1 MTLHQHSRDRGAGV
15 CPSTPEPTP
24 HRARIGS
31 EDQHWRL
38 PVLMYHSIPRDRR
51 TPENP
56 HAVPLCEF
64 EQQLATLSG
73 KGWLLVGLTEA
84 LTLLQQGSAQ
94 RVIAL
99 TFDDGLSDLLN
110 AYEVLQR
117 HGARATAYI
126 PTGSVRCRGTGLG
139 AERLGWSELSELS
152 RGGVEI
158 GSHSVSHHPLD
169 VLAPAE
175 LERELVDSK
184 KELADQLGV
193 PVPSFC
199 YPHGYSSARVQR
211 AVRDAGYTNACIVG
225 RRIARPTDD
234 VMAVPRLHVR
244 PGVTGDA
251 FDLLIRQGEPGI
263 GPQVKRL
270 ATPGWRLTRLAARKL
285 LHRKLT

>member
-1 MTLHQHSRDRGAGV
+1 MTLNEHSLDHGAGV
-15 CPSTPEPTP
+15 RRSTREPTP
-24 HRARIGS
+24 NRARIGS
-31 EDQHWRL
+31 EDQRWRL
-38 PVLMYHSIPRDRR
+38 PVLMYHSIPRTRR
-51 TPENP
+51 MPEDP
-56 HAVPLCEF
+56 HAVALCEF
-64 EQQLATLSG
+64 EHQLGSLSG
-73 KGWLLVGLTEA
+73 EGWLLVGLTEA
-84 LTLLQQGSAQ
+84 LTLLKQGNAQ

-99 TFDDGLSDLLN
+99 TFDDGLADLIN

-126 PTGSVRCRGTGLG
+126 PTGSVGCRGTAVG

-169 VLAPAE
+169 VLASAE
-175 LERELVDSK
+175 MERELVDSK

-225 RRIARPTDD
+225 RRIARPTDNI
-234 VMAVPRLHVR
+234 MAVPRLHVR
-244 PGVTGDA
+244 PGVTADA
-251 FDLLIRQGEPGI
+251 FDLLLRQGEPGTW
-263 GPQVKRL
+263 PQVKRL
-270 ATPGWRLTRLAARKL
+270 AAPGWRLTRLAARKF